1 MVLLAGFVAAIFLL
15 LLACV
20 EAERELKA
28 DVSPSASARLSDLG
42 LSPQLY
48 DELFSKALMDHV
60 KENACYQS
68 VTDSVRSYGLS
79 SSLSDEML
87 RKRGAIALFLCDA
100 AADSIST
107 PQECE
112 HDVGTFEWSESQVQ
126 GCVHALH
133 RVPQQWASFDNH
145 RKTFPLLC
153 FAQMQREGVDEAR
166 NVYRDIA
173 IQQQKFL
180 LYLHGAAKERQQ
192 LYEGMER
199 SARSAMEQLQ
209 REARH
214 LQLHQVQIVR
224 TQAQAILSNLS
235 TSLESMTMRSA
246 ANISRTG
253 QESLRSTLRVLQKTA
268 TEVIQA
274 SVSRSSALAEEQHR
288 NFTFQTHYFQDLVQ
302 QTFSPDG
309 PLSKV
314 LQTCHHQ
321 QQAAALQL
329 RTQSSQSNRIAQ
341 EVWDVLATL
350 RDTATATDRALYEER
365 KRAAEEEAHR
375 KTRDQQGRD
384 VLLKLVAGLFDDP
397 QSLDWTELVTTI
409 LLRQGIPPW
418 CGTILTSLFHL
429 VWWALSNVLWAVAG
443 WTLFALTWS
452 RRLGGAALHVRQPR
466 QSTVAVTGNR
476 GRLGPE
482 SRTDPRRLRSL
493 ATRRRS
499 IAHRDVRAASAP
511 L

>member
-1 MVLLAGFVAAIFLL
+1 MVLLAGFVAVIFLL
-15 LLACV
+15 LLVCV
-20 EAERELKA
+20 EAQELKA
-28 DVSPSASARLSDLG
+28 HVSPSASARLSDLG

-48 DELFSKALMDHV
+48 DELFSKALRDHV
-60 KENACYQS
+60 KEDACYQS

-112 HDVGTFEWSESQVQ
+112 HYVGTFEWSESQVQ

-180 LYLHGAAKERQQ
+180 LYLHGAANERQQ

-199 SARSAMEQLQ
+199 RARSAIEQLQ

-214 LQLHQVQIVR
+214 LQLHQVQIMR

-235 TSLESMTMRSA
+235 TNLESLTMRSA

-253 QESLRSTLRVLQKTA
+253 QESLRSALRVLQKTA
-268 TEVIQA
+268 TEVVQA
-274 SVSRSSALAEEQHR
+274 SVSRSSALAEAQHR
-288 NFTFQTHYFQDLVQ
+288 NLTFQATYFQDLVQ

-309 PLSKV
+309 PLSKI

-329 RTQSSQSNRIAQ
+329 RAQSSQSNVIAQ
-341 EVWDVLATL
+341 EVRDVVASL
-350 RDTATATDRALYEER
+350 RDTATATDRALHEER
-365 KRAAEEEAHR
+365 KRAAEEKADR
-375 KTRDQQGRD
+375 KARDQQGRD

-397 QSLDWTELVTTI
+397 QSLDWTELVTTV

-418 CGTILTSLFHL
+418 CGTVLTSLFHL
-429 VWWALSNVLWAVAG
+429 VWWALSNLLWAVMG
-443 WTLFALTWS
+443 WTIFALTWS

-466 QSTVAVTGNR
+466 QPTVAVTGNR
-476 GRLGPE
+476 GWSGPE

-499 IAHRDVRAASAP
+499 IAPRDIRAASAP